1 MVNAFG
7 VEHTP
12 ISKAKMT
19 PEEREAKRLENIRQM
34 EARGITPKG
43 ERPASSAAPEA
54 PKPRRQA
61 PPAGAAERVQAK
73 ADVPRYTGHG
83 TAAAREWTGRHPARG
98 VKRLTWEITG
108 SQAKNWAIGA
118 GVAAGAAYGAK
129 KIADRNRTVSKSK
142 KDKAKDAAATGLGA
156 GSGLVAAKTGRNVAG
171 WVGREMIKDQRY
183 KHLDNTSSSP
193 HRKAMTEH
201 NKKYEAVTSNP
212 DVDFAGN
219 KKARTAYFRNYPKD
233 VPGGR
238 LQRALA
244 YDGHPA
250 AKGTVL
256 TAGAVAGGLAAH
268 HYYQKQ
274 KKVTV
279 AKKKDERP
287 SQSKKVPDY
296 LSPVLPASTVRAY
309 DNSHGHKLEAG
320 VKNFT
325 AKTGGAAI
333 GGGLGLGATM
343 LATRKIP
350 ALRDGLKFGSKK
362 AVSSGTLRGW
372 TQSTGA
378 GAGGALGGA
387 VGGSYS
393 LKRIQENPRH
403 RYQEN

>member
-34 EARGITPKG
+34 EARGVTPKG
-43 ERPASSAAPEA
+43 ERPAPSAAPEA

-61 PPAGAAERVQAK
+61 PAPGAADRINAQGTE
-73 ADVPRYTGHG
+73 PRYTGHG
-83 TAAAREWTGRHPARG
+83 TPEARKWTGRHPARG
-98 VKRLTWEITG
+98 VNRLTWEITR
-108 SQAKNWAIGA
+108 SQTKNWAIGA
-118 GVAAGAAYGAK
+118 GLAAGAAYGAK
-129 KIADRNRTVSKSK
+129 KIADRNRVSKGDK
-142 KDKAKDAAATGLGA
+142 VKDSAATALGA
-156 GSGLVAAKTGRNVAG
+156 GSGLAAAKTGRNIAG
-171 WVGREMIKDQRY
+171 WVGREAIKDQRY
-183 KHLDNTSSSP
+183 KHWDNTSASP

-201 NKKYEAVTSNP
+201 NEKYGAKTGNP

-233 VPGGR
+233 VPGGK

-250 AKGTVL
+250 AKGAVL

-279 AKKKDERP
+279 RKRQDHHRP
-287 SQSKKVPDY
+287 SQGKKVPDY

-320 VKNFT
+320 IKNFT
-325 AKTGGAAI
+325 AKTGGAAV

-350 ALRDGLKFGSKK
+350 ALRNGIKLGSKK

-372 TQSTGA
+372 SQSTGA

-393 LKRIQENPRH
+393 LKRIQESPRH